1 MEKLVASEFARD
13 SRVALILGPK
23 KAFRGQFSR
32 AGGRTLMRPRVIAVT
47 ILALTV
53 FGAVAA
59 DAQAP
64 GTRQYAAKFICGKTS
79 GEQPASFLAAP
90 GSYFT
95 VINVHNPAPSAAVE
109 FRKKFTV
116 GLPNEKAGKVSEF
129 FPASLKADETMQTE
143 CRNIYGHLGIAP
155 GTFIEGF
162 VVLEIKERE
171 LDVVGVYTA
180 APPNGGVST
189 LHMERV
195 PGRIT
200 Q

>member
-1 MEKLVASEFARD
+1 
-13 SRVALILGPK
+13 
-23 KAFRGQFSR
+23 
-32 AGGRTLMRPRVIAVT
+32 MRPRFIAV
-47 ILALTV
+47 ITV
-53 FGAVAA
+53 LSVGLLGAIA
-59 DAQAP
+59 DPAHAQM
-64 GTRQYAAKFICGKTS
+64 RQYAAKFICGKATDAQT
-79 GEQPASFLAAP
+79 GTFLAAP

-95 VINVHNPAPSAAVE
+95 VVNIHNPALTAAVE

-116 GLPNEKAGKVSEF
+116 GLPGEKPGKVSEF
-129 FPASLKADETMQTE
+129 FGATLKADETMQTE
-143 CRNIYGHLGIAP
+143 CRNIYGHLGVAA

>member
-1 MEKLVASEFARD
+1 
-13 SRVALILGPK
+13 
-23 KAFRGQFSR
+23 
-32 AGGRTLMRPRVIAVT
+32 MRPRFIAP
-47 ILALTV
+47 ITV
-53 FGAVAA
+53 LSVLLLGAVAA
-59 DAQAP
+59 PAHAQV
-64 GTRQYAAKFICGKTS
+64 RQYAAKFICGKTTDAQT
-79 GEQPASFLAAP
+79 GTFLAAP

-95 VINVHNPAPSAAVE
+95 VINIHNPALSAAVE

-116 GLPNEKAGKVSEF
+116 GLPSEKPGKVSEF
-129 FPASLKADETMQTE
+129 FPATLKADETMQTE
-143 CRNIYGHLGIAP
+143 CRNIYGHLGVGV

-180 APPNGGVST
+180 APAGGGVST

-195 PGRIT
+195 PGRLT